1 MCKHSFPQALF
12 ALALGISSSTVA
24 TMETVRNKQDHILH
38 YGVGG
43 VLAGFI
49 AGGLDCFLERT
60 PAESVVFRPRGALR
74 GMALLGS
81 LGVITGFIMQNRNKS
96 SDIDAAGGGVG
107 KSGIVNKINE
117 LFGGK

>member
-1 MCKHSFPQALF
+1 
-12 ALALGISSSTVA
+12 
-24 TMETVRNKQDHILH
+24 METVRNKQDHILH

-96 SDIDAAGGGVG
+96 SDIDAAGGGG
-107 KSGIVNKINE
+107 GGRSGIVNKINE